1 MSVLQTLIHI
11 TASCTL
17 LIHTANEGIQKVSRL
32 QKGSNAVRDTKW
44 RPVWTLLQ
52 QRKDTTRHDT
62 TRRAAEE
69 RALVQFEWRAR
80 NVCNLMF
87 FLLRVAQLEAVV
99 NT

>member
-1 MSVLQTLIHI
+1 MS
-11 TASCTL
+11 
-17 LIHTANEGIQKVSRL
+17 GL
-32 QKGSNAVRDTKW
+32 QKGNDAVRDTKW

-52 QRKDTTRHDT
+52 QRKDT

-87 FLLRVAQLEAVV
+87 FLLRVAQLEGVV